1 MKNLILV
8 LLALPGWVAAQTDS
22 SIRYIDLVAT
32 EIPLN
37 TKCEGNMAISSC
49 CSNHAEE
56 KGMQVEPHWCHDH
69 SHCMHRHRHRITAE
83 DQAAACAEQ
92 CQHHSNYKLSVAK
105 ETIRLLDSPQIWPDN
120 LKYPGWKATLSMPF
134 PFSAYGRNVHHLSYY
149 SDNYFG
155 LEDEDEN
162 EIVDISALDMRTT
175 NEKMSHNNPIYKHS
189 LITYQT
195 DGQTGDRILKVQF
208 LGIRRYFSDTLII
221 QTWLHEATSE
231 ISLHYLKMPVNKKD
245 EHAEVSLWA
254 SCPDGRHE
262 MYITGLS
269 NNPQVQCA
277 SQYMCGLPDNGT
289 VYTLKP
295 VHLVL
300 PERKQLTM
308 QHQAFEVKVTPQT
321 GLHQLVGLVGSD
333 ELQLFDA
340 QGRLVKRIKVE
351 QARQGFLLDDCAA
364 GAYLLHDPLY
374 GQSVRLIKP

>member
-105 ETIRLLDSPQIWPDN
+105 ETVRLLDRPQIWPEDPEF
-120 LKYPGWKATLSMPF
+120 PGWKATLQLPF
-134 PFSAYGRNVHHLSYY
+134 AIDVYGKKVQYLSHY
-149 SDNYFG
+149 SDNYLSFHDVQDDNVMD
-155 LEDEDEN
+155 LN
-162 EIVDISALDMRTT
+162 ALDLRSEFDKYFDKSPTFEST
-175 NEKMSHNNPIYKHS
+175 Q
-189 LITYQT
+189 LTYQT
-195 DGQTGDRILKVQF
+195 SRQEGERILKIQF
-208 LGIRRYFSDTLII
+208 FGIRTYYADTLII
-221 QTWLHEATSE
+221 QTWIHEATNE
-231 ISLHYLKMPVNKKD
+231 ISLHYLKMPKNKAYD
-245 EHAEVSLWA
+245 HPEISLWSKCSSGEHQLYVA
-254 SCPDGRHE
+254 
-262 MYITGLS
+262 GLS
-269 NNPQVQCA
+269 SNPQVQCA